1 MTSCV
6 IYVAVQSLFSFKA
19 ITSLNTH
26 RRFIQQLSSY
36 FILASFCYVVVV
48 SSSQGTVTG
57 PKRMA
62 WSCVRGRS
70 GEGMERLFTRGC
82 WAWNR
87 LPRAVVVAPSCQ
99 SLKSIWIAFHF
110 LCSSV
115 ESGVGLRDPCDSLSV
130 HSMRL
135 NYLLIQK
142 YLSYLQ
148 EENYK
153 VMKIFECGFTVYYNV
168 VH

>member
-1 MTSCV
+1 
-6 IYVAVQSLFSFKA
+6 
-19 ITSLNTH
+19 
-26 RRFIQQLSSY
+26 
-36 FILASFCYVVVV
+36 
-48 SSSQGTVTG
+48 
-57 PKRMA
+57 MA

-168 VH
+168 VHWWCRGYLELIETASLTIIVLLSVYFVYTLVHRHLCWVYNSVMCITTQDLI